1 MEVEVE
7 VRAEAKLSGVRT
19 TATPRSAAVRACVAR
34 EGGEATPAS
43 ETTSTST
50 CAPVSVPSSC
60 AFFIRPVRRFENATP
75 RFFRSAMG
83 SMAILR
89 FRWLT
94 HCGAPCCAVSAVAAP
109 PPPFPSAALHSISV
123 ALVLVSV
130 LPSSRTPVL
139 DSVSVPALVPVDIT
153 VDTSVGITVGTTVSV
168 LCAVDSSAPRR
179 FVPPTHHR
187 PLAGVHAPGT
197 GTGSSVWAGTNCRT
211 SGSAGMGGCVAHCSP
226 RGTRNEGSTPT
237 SAGTGFAHCGGTSPA
252 PMLGTTRRASASC
265 AMRRGGRRNVFALGT
280 RGGGR
285 SLAVERSGFCIPA
298 SDG

>member
-1 MEVEVE
+1 MFAPCHTSQ
-7 VRAEAKLSGVRT
+7 RGGVC
-19 TATPRSAAVRACVAR
+19 AAR
-34 EGGEATPAS
+34 EGGETTPAS

-94 HCGAPCCAVSAVAAP
+94 HCDAPCCAVSAVAALS
-109 PPPFPSAALHSISV
+109 PPFPSAALPSTSV

-130 LPSSRTPVL
+130 LPSSHAPVL
-139 DSVSVPALVPVDIT
+139 DSVSVPALVPVGT
-153 VDTSVGITVGTTVSV
+153 LVDTSVNIPVDITVGITVGTTVSV

-197 GTGSSVWAGTNCRT
+197 GTDSSVWAGTNCRT
-211 SGSAGMGGCVAHCSP
+211 SCIAGMDGCVAHCSL

-237 SAGTGFAHCGGTSPA
+237 SAVTGFAHCGGASPA

-265 AMRRGGRRNVFALGT
+265 AMRRGGRRNVCALGT